1 MLQAIRKGIRFRLT
15 LGLTIATFTGICLMV
30 GKAEVKDSSV
40 FKWIGVQPV
49 AAQLSVPQDAWQRV
63 YERLPNLPLENQY
76 VSKQTGKIDENNTL
90 IGRFMRY
97 HIFVKRRPPTYRLD
111 WKLTLA
117 DYLGANNYLVESQY
131 PSADTL
137 RENPMESDRKAM
149 EKLTRAERD
158 ALVNVLVSLF
168 NPNSTQQPAP
178 SPRETPTPAP
188 PPPTSSSPST
198 TPSLPKP
205 GDAQLLMP

>member
-1 MLQAIRKGIRFRLT
+1 MLKALRKGIRFRLT
-15 LGLTIATFTGICLMV
+15 LGLTIATLTSIGLIF
-30 GKAEVKDSSV
+30 GKAEVRHSRV
-40 FKWIGVQPV
+40 FTWMGVQP
-49 AAQLSVPQDAWQRV
+49 ATAQFSVPQDAWRRV

-90 IGRFMRY
+90 IGRLMRY
-97 HIFVKRRPPTYRLD
+97 HIFVKRRPPMYRLD
-111 WKLTLA
+111 WKLTFA
-117 DYLGANNYLVESQY
+117 DYLGAHNYLVESQY

-168 NPNSTQQPAP
+168 NSNSAQQSAP

-188 PPPTSSSPST
+188 PPPTSASPST